1 MILLQRSC
9 NKFTAPFLKGGLK
22 MPEKVIGIL
31 GGMGPEATIDLF
43 YKIIKFTPAEK
54 DQDHLRI
61 IIDNNPKIPDRTAAI
76 LGTGENPLP
85 ILQKTAKNLEKAGA
99 DFIIIPCNTAHYF
112 LSQIQKSVK
121 IPILNMI
128 EETALETKKR
138 IPQIK
143 KVGLL
148 ASNGVYKAGIYNQYF
163 KKYNI
168 EVIFP
173 EEKDKEKVMK
183 VIYAVKA
190 GNLSEEVKKSII
202 SIAQRLI
209 DKGAEAII
217 AGCTEIPLIL
227 KEKNFS
233 VPLIDPTQVLAK
245 VAVEKAR

>member
-1 MILLQRSC
+1 
-9 NKFTAPFLKGGLK
+9 
-22 MPEKVIGIL
+22 MPEKIIGIL

-76 LGTGENPLP
+76 LGKGEDPLP
-85 ILQKTAKNLEKAGA
+85 ALRETAKNLEKAGA

-112 LSQIQKSVK
+112 LPLIQESVK

-128 EETALETKKR
+128 EEAAKETQQR
-138 IPQIK
+138 IPQIQ

-148 ASNGVYKAGIYNQYF
+148 ASVGTYKTEIYHQQF
-163 KKYNI
+163 KKFNI
-168 EVIFP
+168 EVISP
-173 EEKDKEKVMK
+173 EEKDKEEVMK
-183 VIYAVKA
+183 AIYAVKA
-190 GNLSEEVKKSII
+190 GNLSEGIKKNILK
-202 SIAQRLI
+202 IAQKLV

-227 KEKNFS
+227 KEGDVS
-233 VPLIDPTQVLAK
+233 VPIIDPTQVLAK
-245 VAVEKAR
+245 IAIRKAR

>member
-1 MILLQRSC
+1 
-9 NKFTAPFLKGGLK
+9 
-22 MPEKVIGIL
+22 MPEKIIGIL
-31 GGMGPEATIDLF
+31 GGMGPEATVDLF

-76 LGTGENPLP
+76 LGKGEDPLP
-85 ILQKTAKNLEKAGA
+85 ALRETAQNLEKAGA

-112 LSQIQKSVK
+112 LPSIQESVK

-128 EETALETKKR
+128 EETAKETQQR

-148 ASNGVYKAGIYNQYF
+148 ASIGTYKTEIYHQQF

-168 EVIFP
+168 EVIYP
-173 EEKDKEKVMK
+173 NEKDKEEVMK
-183 VIYAVKA
+183 AIYAVKA
-190 GNLSEEVKKSII
+190 GDLSNEVKGNILKIG
-202 SIAQRLI
+202 QKLI

-217 AGCTEIPLIL
+217 AGCTEITLIL
-227 KEKNFS
+227 KEGDVS
-233 VPLIDPTQVLAK
+233 APIIDPTQVLAK
-245 VAVEKAR
+245 AAVQKANL

>member
-1 MILLQRSC
+1 
-9 NKFTAPFLKGGLK
+9 
-22 MPEKVIGIL
+22 MPEKIIGIL

-76 LGTGENPLP
+76 LGKGEDPLP
-85 ILQKTAKNLEKAGA
+85 ALQETARNLEKAGA

-112 LSQIQKSVK
+112 LLLIQESVK
-121 IPILNMI
+121 VPILNMI
-128 EETALETKKR
+128 EKTAKETQKK
-138 IPQIK
+138 IPSII

-148 ASNGVYKAGIYNQYF
+148 ASIGTYKTEIYHQQF
-163 KKYNI
+163 KKFNI
-168 EVIFP
+168 EVISP
-173 EEKDKEKVMK
+173 EEKDKEEVMK
-183 VIYAVKA
+183 AIYEVKA
-190 GNLSEEVKKSII
+190 GNLSEGIKRNII
-202 SIAQRLI
+202 KIAQKLI

-227 KEKNFS
+227 KEEDVV

-245 VAVEKAR
+245 AAVQKVR

>member
-1 MILLQRSC
+1 
-9 NKFTAPFLKGGLK
+9 
-22 MPEKVIGIL
+22 MPEKIIGIL

-76 LGTGENPLP
+76 LGKGKDLLP
-85 ILQKTAKNLEKAGA
+85 ALQETAKNLEKAGA

-112 LSQIQKSVK
+112 LPLIQESVK

-128 EETALETKKR
+128 EEAAEETQQR
-138 IPQIK
+138 IPQIQ

-148 ASNGVYKAGIYNQYF
+148 ASIGTYKTEIYHQQF
-163 KKYNI
+163 KKFNI
-168 EVIFP
+168 EVISP
-173 EEKDKEKVMK
+173 EEKDKEEVMK
-183 VIYAVKA
+183 AIYAVKA
-190 GNLSEEVKKSII
+190 GNLSEGIKKNILK
-202 SIAQRLI
+202 IAQKLV

-227 KEKNFS
+227 KEGDVS
-233 VPLIDPTQVLAK
+233 VPIIDPTQVLAK
-245 VAVEKAR
+245 AIRKARL

>member
-1 MILLQRSC
+1 
-9 NKFTAPFLKGGLK
+9 
-22 MPEKVIGIL
+22 MPEKIIGIL

-76 LGTGENPLP
+76 LGKGEDPLP
-85 ILQKTAKNLEKAGA
+85 ALQESARSLEKAGA

-112 LSQIQKSVK
+112 LSSIQKSVK
-121 IPILNMI
+121 IPVLNMI
-128 EETALETKKR
+128 EKAVKETQQR
-138 IPQIK
+138 IFPIQ

-148 ASNGVYKAGIYNQYF
+148 ASIGIYKTEIYHQHF
-163 KKYNI
+163 RKFNI
-168 EVIFP
+168 EVISP
-173 EEKDKEKVMK
+173 EEKDKEEVMK

-190 GNLSEEVKKSII
+190 GNLSNEVKGNILK
-202 SIAQRLI
+202 IAQKLI

-227 KEKNFS
+227 KEGDAS
-233 VPLIDPTQVLAK
+233 VPIIDPTQVLAK
-245 VAVEKAR
+245 AAVQKAKL

>member
-1 MILLQRSC
+1 
-9 NKFTAPFLKGGLK
+9 
-22 MPEKVIGIL
+22 MPEKIIGIL

-76 LGTGENPLP
+76 LGKGEDPLP
-85 ILQKTAKNLEKAGA
+85 ALQETAKNLEKAGA

-112 LSQIQKSVK
+112 LPLIQESVK

-128 EETALETKKR
+128 EEAAKETQQR
-138 IPQIK
+138 IPQIQ

-148 ASNGVYKAGIYNQYF
+148 ASIGTYKTEIYHQQF
-163 KKYNI
+163 KKFNI
-168 EVIFP
+168 EVISP
-173 EEKDKEKVMK
+173 EEKDKEEVMK
-183 VIYAVKA
+183 AIYAVKA
-190 GNLSEEVKKSII
+190 GNLSEGIKKNILK
-202 SIAQRLI
+202 IAQKLV

-227 KEKNFS
+227 KEGDVS
-233 VPLIDPTQVLAK
+233 VPIIDPTQVLAK
-245 VAVEKAR
+245 IAIRKAR